1 MSEIAE
7 LCELLEA
14 YRRKSRSVGW
24 QPLVAAYADAADQIE
39 ETIAEMKAA
48 SPPARHPAP
57 ASKSPPKSAFF
68 QG

>member
-7 LCELLEA
+7 LCELLES

-24 QPLVAAYADAADQIE
+24 QPLAAAYADAADQIE

-48 SPPARHPAP
+48 PPTRHPAP
-57 ASKSPPKSAFF
+57 AGTSPPKSAFF